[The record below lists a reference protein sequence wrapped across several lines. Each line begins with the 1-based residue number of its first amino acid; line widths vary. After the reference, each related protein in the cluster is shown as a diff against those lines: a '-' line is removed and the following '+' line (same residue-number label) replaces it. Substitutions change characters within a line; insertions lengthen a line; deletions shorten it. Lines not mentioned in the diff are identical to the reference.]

1 MSLYVFVFLTDKA
14 DLTAV
19 VNLESLRFSVSPSTL
34 QNGVGTYQLCAAYEE
49 LFPHFCHAQILER
62 EQKKSKYETICYAG
76 LVEWKR
82 GFPVIHKLV
91 EFPSSSRLTL
101 VLLLFQ
107 FDCTNTLND
116 QILEDVKVEM
126 EPSDSDFEVVS
137 YIPRPS
143 LPYNTPGTT
152 YTLIKLP
159 EDASSGL

>member
-1 MSLYVFVFLTDKA
+1 MLAF
-14 DLTAV
+14 
-19 VNLESLRFSVSPSTL
+19 NPRSPRNTK
-34 QNGVGTYQLCAAYEE
+34 
-49 LFPHFCHAQILER
+49 LER
-62 EQKKSKYETICYAG
+62 VTALPIIILCSSH
-76 LVEWKR
+76 LVITVNYTCL
-82 GFPVIHKLV
+82 F
-91 EFPSSSRLTL
+91 
-101 VLLLFQ
+101 LFQ

-126 EPSDSDFEVVS
+126 EPSDSDFEVVA

>member
-1 MSLYVFVFLTDKA
+1 MRFCYGLTGR
-14 DLTAV
+14 
-19 VNLESLRFSVSPSTL
+19 ESFRDFRETGPSCSWL
-34 QNGVGTYQLCAAYEE
+34 A
-49 LFPHFCHAQILER
+49 I
-62 EQKKSKYETICYAG
+62 
-76 LVEWKR
+76 
-82 GFPVIHKLV
+82 
-91 EFPSSSRLTL
+91 

>member
-1 MSLYVFVFLTDKA
+1 MLAFNPY
-14 DLTAV
+14 
-19 VNLESLRFSVSPSTL
+19 SPRNTK
-34 QNGVGTYQLCAAYEE
+34 
-49 LFPHFCHAQILER
+49 LER
-62 EQKKSKYETICYAG
+62 VSALPIIILWSSHLVINYAC
-76 LVEWKR
+76 L
-82 GFPVIHKLV
+82 F
-91 EFPSSSRLTL
+91 
-101 VLLLFQ
+101 LFQ